1 METSTTKRTK
11 NLSLR
16 EIHVGD
22 WVQAWNPWKRMYT
35 KPMKL
40 KIIAETVVTHTDDGF
55 AHFIKVENI
64 DALPITHDI
73 LIALGFKEIMNSG
86 WFFYKNNQIQ
96 YSLNT
101 HALHLKLKDT
111 YYDVIH
117 FHQLQQ
123 ILFNNDYEIDF
134 QWEEKNN
141 Q

>member
-1 METSTTKRTK
+1 M
-11 NLSLR
+11 
-16 EIHVGD
+16 
-22 WVQAWNPWKRMYT
+22 QAWNPWRKTYT

-40 KIIAETVVTHTDDGF
+40 KIIAETVVAHTDDGYT
-55 AHFIKVENI
+55 HFIKVENI
-64 DALPITHDI
+64 DALPITHDT

-86 WFFYKNNQIQ
+86 WFIYKDNQIQ

-123 ILFNNDYEIDF
+123 VPYPIETCQIKPTYTYST
-134 QWEEKNN
+134 
-141 Q
+141 

>member
-1 METSTTKRTK
+1 MEPKTKRTK

-40 KIIAETVVTHTDDGF
+40 KIIAETVVTHTDDGYT
-55 AHFIKVENI
+55 HFIKVENI
-64 DALPITHDI
+64 DSLPITHDT

-86 WFFYKNNQIQ
+86 WFIYKDNTIQ
-96 YSLNT
+96 YDLNS
-101 HALHLKLKDT
+101 HALLLNLKDT
-111 YYDVIH
+111 YKNIQY
-117 FHQLQQ
+117 FHELQQ
-123 ILFNNDYEIDF
+123 TLYNNGYEIDF

>member
-1 METSTTKRTK
+1 METATTKRTK

-55 AHFIKVENI
+55 THFIKVENI
-64 DALPITHDI
+64 DALLITKDI
-73 LIALGFKEIMNSG
+73 LLSFGFNPIMNSE
-86 WFFYKNNQIQ
+86 WYKYKNNDI
-96 YSLNT
+96 YYNLNR
-101 HALHLKLKDT
+101 HELYLNCKDKFENVT
-111 YYDVIH
+111 Y

-134 QWEEKNN
+134 QWEEK

>member
-1 METSTTKRTK
+1 M
-11 NLSLR
+11 
-16 EIHVGD
+16 GD

-40 KIIAETVVTHTDDGF
+40 KIIAETVVTHTDDGYT
-55 AHFIKVENI
+55 HFIKVENI
-64 DALPITHDI
+64 DSLPITHDT

-86 WFFYKNNQIQ
+86 WFIYKDNQIQ

-123 ILFNNDYEIDF
+123 VPYPIETCQIKPTYTYST
-134 QWEEKNN
+134 
-141 Q
+141 

>member
-1 METSTTKRTK
+1 MEPKTKRTK
-11 NLSLR
+11 NLSIR

-22 WVQAWNPWKRMYT
+22 WVQAWNPWKKSYT

-40 KIIAETVVTHTDDGF
+40 KIIAETVVTHTDDGYT
-55 AHFIKVENI
+55 HFIKVENI
-64 DALPITHDI
+64 DALPITKDI
-73 LIALGFKEIMNSG
+73 LVALGFQEIMNSG
-86 WFFYKNNQIQ
+86 WFIYRDNQIK

-101 HALHLKLKDT
+101 HTLHLKLKDT